1 MVAGVEASRCRWRA
15 PVGSWEPEQ
24 RSGVGEQVRM
34 VPVGNWEVLGPASM
48 GSGRRSERRVVVGRM
63 AVAGLMEMVGT
74 GTAWTLAFWIQVPP
88 QPGWLPRRWP
98 PTVRMSSSLVE
109 WSNLYCFHWTST
121 RN

>member
-1 MVAGVEASRCRWRA
+1 MVAGVEASRCQWRA
-15 PVGSWEPEQ
+15 PVGSWGPEQ
-24 RSGVGEQVRM
+24 RSGVGERVRM
-34 VPVGNWEVLGPASM
+34 VPVGNWEVLVPASM
-48 GSGRRSERRVVVGRM
+48 GSGRRSGRRVVVGTM

-74 GTAWTLAFWIQVPP
+74 GTVLPLAFWIQVPR

-109 WSNLYCFHWTST
+109 LSNLYCFHWTST